1 MTDYMS
7 ITTELPPYFF
17 FPWFLMNMDLSLT
30 AKLTYALLLD
40 RARLSQ
46 LNGWTDKAGR
56 IYIIF
61 PIEKI
66 AQMLKKS
73 CTTAKSALTELETAG
88 LIERK
93 RQQFSKPNHI
103 YVKLPDGQKIIRP

>member
-1 MTDYMS
+1 MTDYMK

-17 FPWFLMNMDLSLT
+17 FPWFLMDIDLTLT

-40 RARLSQ
+40 RARLSRF
-46 LNGWTDKAGR
+46 NGWTDEAGR
-56 IYIIF
+56 VYIIF

-66 AQMLKKS
+66 AEMLGKS
-73 CTTAKSALTELETAG
+73 LTTAKNALTELEAAG

-103 YVKLPDGQKIIRP
+103 YVKLPEGQKFSHP

>member
-1 MTDYMS
+1 MTDYMA

-17 FPWFLMNMDLSLT
+17 FPWFLMEMDSTLT
-30 AKLTYALLLD
+30 GKLTYAILLD

-46 LNGWTDKAGR
+46 LNSWTDEAGR

-66 AQMLKKS
+66 AKMLGKS
-73 CTTAKSALTELETAG
+73 LTTAKSALAELEAAWP
-88 LIERK
+88 IERK
-93 RQQFSKPNHI
+93 RQQFSQPNHI
-103 YVKLPDGQKIIRP
+103 YVKLPDGQKFSRP